1 MNRIG
6 SGIFALGLGFCAT
19 FGAFKMSE
27 YVQTQRK
34 PDERLGSID
43 FGKYCD
49 GLYGLGSTSVNMSN
63 DIYGWVCTYRSND
76 DEFTVVKIDPEQAC
90 TQLYPGDTY
99 AKADDPRVETSWI
112 CIRGTK
118 K

>member
-1 MNRIG
+1 MNRIAT
-6 SGIFALGLGFCAT
+6 GIFALGLGFGAT

-34 PDERLGSID
+34 TDERLGSID

-49 GLYGLGSTSVNMSN
+49 GLYGLEATSVNMSN

-76 DEFTVVKIDPEQAC
+76 EFTVVPIDADEAC
-90 TQLYPGDTY
+90 ALLYPGDTY
-99 AKADDPRVETSWI
+99 AKADDPRVETSWN
-112 CIRGTK
+112 CFRGK
-118 K
+118 KN